1 MRLNNLIKNQ
11 QFMFLFMIIAV
22 GLFSLWVVGSLSSFI
37 LASIVLAF
45 LFNPVH
51 VYFTKIGVPKGISVI
66 TTFLIALLI
75 VILFL
80 LLFIPLF
87 VNEAQRYISQI
98 PNFAFLDEPIRD
110 FLGQR
115 EWLTWSV
122 DSPIQSIDGAQ
133 SLLSDFGGFAAK
145 ALSFGISRIQETWN
159 LLLGLTL
166 IPIFLFFWLWD
177 TDTLS
182 SGFSTLLPKKRKFLV
197 RVWNE
202 TNKNVQNYFKGK
214 FIEVII
220 VAIAGSLMFW
230 ALGLES
236 PILVGIT
243 LGLSQL
249 IPFFGPVFMTFP
261 ILLVSLAQFGFE
273 PYVLVILFAFAI
285 LQFIDGNIFL
295 PFLMS
300 GVVKLPAVVVLLSVF
315 FFGALF
321 GIWGIFFAVPLSS
334 FIKSLMDNWKY
345 LDS

>member
-1 MRLNNLIKNQ
+1 M
-11 QFMFLFMIIAV
+11 
-22 GLFSLWVVGSLSSFI
+22 
-37 LASIVLAF
+37 
-45 LFNPVH
+45 
-51 VYFTKIGVPKGISVI
+51 
-66 TTFLIALLI
+66 
-75 VILFL
+75 
-80 LLFIPLF
+80 
-87 VNEAQRYISQI
+87 
-98 PNFAFLDEPIRD
+98 
-110 FLGQR
+110 
-115 EWLTWSV
+115 
-122 DSPIQSIDGAQ
+122 
-133 SLLSDFGGFAAK
+133 
-145 ALSFGISRIQETWN
+145 
-159 LLLGLTL
+159 
-166 IPIFLFFWLWD
+166 
-177 TDTLS
+177 
-182 SGFSTLLPKKRKFLV
+182 PKKRKFLV

-236 PILVGIT
+236 PILVGVT